1 MDCCKI
7 KELLSEYIDGT
18 LDRRTKALIEE
29 HLLTCRGCQ
38 EELDSLEALVK
49 ELRSL
54 DAVDAPDDFL
64 ENLHERMEPSPW
76 FRRIM
81 RILFV
86 PWRIKIPLE
95 LTGAVAT
102 VLLIVSIIH
111 IQQSE
116 REMAGIPLGS
126 TESMITKKI
135 TADTLESRLEKEGYI
150 PEPAFEEPTAE
161 QPKRERRTIELALLL
176 RTDEPERVHAP
187 GAAMEAAPTP
197 RKRGATIQEEK
208 TYMLSPPRAR
218 IYRET
223 ESNDEIQPGKLKEE
237 KRSITW
243 GTGEMSALKE
253 EVGSPPSRFD
263 EALSRVKDLIG
274 LVGGKV
280 ISVEYE
286 KKTESPQSIHTE
298 IPAKHYSAFC
308 EKLKH
313 LGSFRTPPPSISE
326 KDKEI
331 IRIRIRFVSYLNS
344 HDGEFSHP

>member
-1 MDCCKI
+1 MDCSKI

-29 HLLTCRGCQ
+29 HLLTCRGCK
-38 EELDSLEALVK
+38 EELDSLEALLK

-64 ENLHERMEPSPW
+64 EKFHERMEPSPW

-111 IQQSE
+111 IQQPE
-116 REMAGIPLGS
+116 REMAGIPIGS

-150 PEPAFEEPTAE
+150 SEPTFEERTAK
-161 QPKRERRTIELALLL
+161 QPKREERTIELALLL

-187 GAAMEAAPTP
+187 GAALEAAPAP

-223 ESNDEIQPGKLKEE
+223 ESNDEIQPGKLKG
-237 KRSITW
+237 KKQSITW
-243 GTGEMSALKE
+243 GTGE
-253 EVGSPPSRFD
+253 
-263 EALSRVKDLIG
+263 VKDFIG
-274 LVGGKV
+274 LIGGKV

-286 KKTESPQSIHTE
+286 KQTESPQSIHAE
-298 IPAKHYSAFC
+298 IPAKHYGAFC

-313 LGSFRTPPPSISE
+313 LGPFRTPPPSISE
-326 KDKEI
+326 KDEEI
-331 IRIRIRFVSYLNS
+331 IRMRIRFVSYLNS